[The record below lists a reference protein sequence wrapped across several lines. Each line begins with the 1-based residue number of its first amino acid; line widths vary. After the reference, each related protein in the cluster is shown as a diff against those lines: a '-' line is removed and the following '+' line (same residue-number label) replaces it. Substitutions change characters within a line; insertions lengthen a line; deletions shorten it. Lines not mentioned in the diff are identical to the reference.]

1 MIKKVLFVTLIII
14 LIFMISIEKT
24 KQQDEILI
32 ASSMPQSS
40 GLKAWGDAVFITT
53 NSYFNYANDN
63 NLIKDKKIVLK
74 VLDDK
79 YEPDLTYE
87 NITKL
92 SKDDILAFYGIVG
105 TPTNKRVLPILEDS
119 GMVYFSPFSGAQFL
133 RDKNLKNIINFRPS
147 YKQELENLLNYIV
160 DEKKLD
166 KIAIFYQN
174 DEYGEE
180 GYISTLEVLKNKN
193 ISFISTG
200 TYKRNTLSINHAF
213 NEIKNS
219 KPEVVIMIGASKASS
234 LFIQKAKDEKIFQ
247 DTIFCNISFSDA
259 NSIVKEL
266 EASNTNTKNLIFSQ
280 IVPNYDDKSLKIVQ
294 EYQNIMNKYS
304 NNLEFGF
311 ISFEAFLASKI
322 LVDAIVK
329 NIDNLSKKN
338 FINSLKNPSKDI
350 LHEIKLEF
358 ENSQLLNKIYLY
370 QYKNGKFQEIVK
382 WKNYLNILIH

>member
-1 MIKKVLFVTLIII
+1 MVKKVLFVI
-14 LIFMISIEKT
+14 LIFILIYTLNSEKSYN
-24 KQQDEILI
+24 QENILI
-32 ASSMPQSS
+32 ASSIPQS
-40 GLKAWGDAVFITT
+40 GALKDWGESVFETT
-53 NSYFNYANDN
+53 NSYFKYVNDN
-63 NLIKDKKIVLK
+63 KLIENRKIFFK
-74 VLDDK
+74 ALDDK
-79 YEPDLTYE
+79 YEPDLSYE
-87 NITKL
+87 NIHKL
-92 SKDDILAFYGIVG
+92 SNENILAFYGIVG
-105 TPTNKRVLPILEDS
+105 TPTNSRVISIIKESQIP
-119 GMVYFSPFSGAQFL
+119 YFAPFSGASFL
-133 RDKNLKNIINFRPS
+133 RDSDFSNIVNFRAS
-147 YKQELENLLNYIV
+147 YKQEIQSLVDYVVNKKGLN
-160 DEKKLD
+160 

-294 EYQNIMNKYS
+294 EYQNIMNNYS

-338 FINSLKNPSKDI
+338 FINSLKDPSKDI

-358 ENSQLLNKIYLY
+358 KNSQLLNKIYLY
-370 QYKNGKFQEIVK
+370 EYKNGKFKEIVK
-382 WKNYLNILIH
+382 

>member
-1 MIKKVLFVTLIII
+1 MVKKVLFVMLIFI

-105 TPTNKRVLPILEDS
+105 TPTNSRVISIIKESQIP
-119 GMVYFSPFSGAQFL
+119 YFAPFSGASFL
-133 RDKNLKNIINFRPS
+133 RDSNFSNIVNFRAS
-147 YKQELENLLNYIV
+147 YKQEIQSLIDYVVNKKGLN
-160 DEKKLD
+160 

-234 LFIQKAKDEKIFQ
+234 LFIKKAKSDEVLKNV
-247 DTIFCNISFSDA
+247 IFCNISFGDA

-266 EASNTNTKNLIFSQ
+266 EATNTDTKNLIFSQ
-280 IVPNYDDKSLKIVQ
+280 IVPNYNDKSLKIVQ
-294 EYQNIMNKYS
+294 EYQEIMKKYS
-304 NNLEFGF
+304 NENSLGF
-311 ISFEAFLASKI
+311 ISFEAFLASKV
-322 LVDAIVK
+322 LVNQISKIEELGELNRKNLLNALKSPPK
-329 NIDNLSKKN
+329 NILYELELDFKN
-338 FINSLKNPSKDI
+338 N
-350 LHEIKLEF
+350 
-358 ENSQLLNKIYLY
+358 QLLNKTYLFEY
-370 QYKNGKFQEIVK
+370 ENGNFKE
-382 WKNYLNILIH
+382 LIR

>member
-1 MIKKVLFVTLIII
+1 MLIFI
-14 LIFMISIEKT
+14 LIYTLNSEKSYN
-24 KQQDEILI
+24 QENILI
-32 ASSMPQSS
+32 ASSIPQS
-40 GLKAWGDAVFITT
+40 GALKDWGESVFETT
-53 NSYFNYANDN
+53 NSYFKYVNDN
-63 NLIKDKKIVLK
+63 NLIENRKIFFK
-74 VLDDK
+74 ALDDK
-79 YEPDLTYE
+79 YEPDLSYE
-87 NITKL
+87 NIHKL
-92 SKDDILAFYGIVG
+92 SNENILAFYGIVG
-105 TPTNKRVLPILEDS
+105 TPTNSRVISIIKESQIP
-119 GMVYFSPFSGAQFL
+119 YFAPFSGASFL
-133 RDKNLKNIINFRPS
+133 RDSNFSNIVNFRAS
-147 YKQELENLLNYIV
+147 YKQEIQSLIDYVVNKKGLN
-160 DEKKLD
+160 

-370 QYKNGKFQEIVK
+370 QYKNGKFKEIVK
-382 WKNYLNILIH
+382 